1 MSFWL
6 FRFLFYFFLSILNLK
21 LQFIFDFIQV
31 LFIHSRVRMQ
41 ESFWGLQMGWGGG
54 GICWLLV
61 FQESEEFTT
70 ALSLILKMDPLVLKH
85 LIGYSSGASV
95 LFLVNNIMCY
105 FSLVFLRYMILC
117 VLFYSGFVWN
127 AFVQDI
133 SCWRWSYPVGV
144 TLFIRVVNMGS
155 FKSKFIVMYW
165 FYLTV

>member
-1 MSFWL
+1 
-6 FRFLFYFFLSILNLK
+6 
-21 LQFIFDFIQV
+21 
-31 LFIHSRVRMQ
+31 
-41 ESFWGLQMGWGGG
+41 MGWGGG

-117 VLFYSGFVWN
+117 VLFYSGFV
-127 AFVQDI
+127 
-133 SCWRWSYPVGV
+133 
-144 TLFIRVVNMGS
+144 
-155 FKSKFIVMYW
+155 
-165 FYLTV
+165 